1 MKILILLMI
10 ATSAWADPFRHAPA
24 VTTNVTEVTEVTEVT
39 NINETNI
46 TEEEAGG
53 IALALALGAHHFDH
67 ATNAWQG
74 SVSGGHFE
82 DQSAGSVAI
91 GKRFNGF
98 LFSGSAGRA
107 HGENAYNASAGW
119 RW

>member
-1 MKILILLMI
+1 MKILLMLLI
-10 ATSAWADPFRHAPA
+10 TTSASADPFRHTPD
-24 VTTNVTEVTEVTEVT
+24 VSTNVTEVTEVT
-39 NINETNI
+39 NIVETNI

-53 IALALALGAHHFDH
+53 IALALALGAHHFDM